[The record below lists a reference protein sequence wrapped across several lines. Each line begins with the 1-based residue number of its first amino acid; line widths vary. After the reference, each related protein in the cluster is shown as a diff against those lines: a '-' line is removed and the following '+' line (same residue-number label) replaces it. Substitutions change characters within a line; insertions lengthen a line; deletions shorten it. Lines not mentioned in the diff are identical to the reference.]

1 MLAYTWGVCDGQ
13 VTRGLVEITF
23 SNDYS
28 NACPLPNTGLYYQS
42 ENQYFGIPV
51 SCAGIAPDKLLA
63 DCPEVAANMKALVA
77 STCAASIPKVCQQQY
92 ELNPPFS
99 CVGNTYA
106 SPLTVL
112 SLAFSNTNLFV
123 SVLALVVAAAL
134 ARLHK
139 NYRPTQ
145 AELALANPPSDD
157 KQAPEGSDVEMVAAS
172 THKSGI
178 LMLDAKHWPPSP
190 APSLA
195 GQVDRLE
202 ARHDAE
208 ILTLRAELAAL
219 RAQVARGVAPADPG
233 GDGKIAGSSSSAQ
246 PSQAHGLSSGLSG
259 SENPLLRLGGHP
271 LAHEQRNGGPVAATD
286 EIPRPAAG
294 PVRDPMAAPARLPA
308 LSAQP
313 V

>member
-1 MLAYTWGVCDGQ
+1 M
-13 VTRGLVEITF
+13 
-23 SNDYS
+23 
-28 NACPLPNTGLYYQS
+28 
-42 ENQYFGIPV
+42 
-51 SCAGIAPDKLLA
+51 
-63 DCPEVAANMKALVA
+63 
-77 STCAASIPKVCQQQY
+77 
-92 ELNPPFS
+92 
-99 CVGNTYA
+99 
-106 SPLTVL
+106 
-112 SLAFSNTNLFV
+112 
-123 SVLALVVAAAL
+123 
-134 ARLHK
+134 
-139 NYRPTQ
+139 
-145 AELALANPPSDD
+145 
-157 KQAPEGSDVEMVAAS
+157 EMVAAS
-172 THKSGI
+172 VYKSGTPNP
-178 LMLDAKHWPPSP
+178 DAKHWPPAP

-195 GQVDRLE
+195 GQVSRLE

-208 ILTLRAELAAL
+208 ILSLRAELAALLPLRAEVAAL

-308 LSAQP
+308 PSAQP